1 MNILVTGCMGQL
13 GRSFRRA
20 LALSDHNCIFA
31 DVRDGEDVMVLDIT
45 DREAVS
51 AAVRGNSV
59 DLVVNCAAYT
69 NVNKAEEEEEA
80 AYRINALAP
89 AILAE
94 AAKDAGALLI
104 HISTDYVFDGTG
116 YLPYTEDMPVS
127 PLSAYGRTKQ
137 AGEQLIVDSG
147 CRYMIFRTAWLYS
160 SFGGNFV
167 QTIYDKSA
175 SQPSINVVCDQ
186 IGTPTF
192 AQDLADTIVG
202 IIESGM
208 HDKTGIYHFTDEGV
222 CSWYDFA
229 KEICDLSGHLC
240 DVRPCRTSDYPTK
253 TKRPHYSVLDKTK
266 IKETFGVEIPYWKD
280 SLALCIGKIQENE
293 LNHE

>member
-13 GRSFRRA
+13 GRSFRNA
-20 LALSDHNCIFA
+20 MELSDHRCIFT
-31 DVRDGEDVMVLDIT
+31 DVRDGDDVMALDIT
-45 DREAVS
+45 DQDAVS
-51 AAVRGNSV
+51 AAVKDNSV
-59 DLVVNCAAYT
+59 DLIVNCAAYT
-69 NVNKAEEEEEA
+69 NVNKAEEEEDL

-89 AILAE
+89 GILAK

-116 YLPYTEDMPVS
+116 HIPYSEDMPVS

-137 AGEQLIVDSG
+137 AGEQLIADSG

-167 QTIYDKSA
+167 QTIYDKTA
-175 SQPSINVVCDQ
+175 SQPVISVVSDQ
-186 IGTPTF
+186 IGTPTY
-192 AQDLADTIVG
+192 AQDLADAISG

-208 HDKTGIYHFTDEGV
+208 LDKTGIYHYTNEGV

-229 KEICDLSGHLC
+229 KEICDMSGHLC
-240 DVRPCRTSDYPTK
+240 DVLPCRTSDYPSK
-253 TKRPHYSVLDKTK
+253 TRRPHYSVLDKTK
-266 IKETFGVEIPYWKD
+266 IKETFGIEIPHWKD
-280 SLALCIGKIQENE
+280 SLMFCIRQIEEKG
-293 LNHE
+293 L

>member
-13 GRSFRRA
+13 GRSFRNA
-20 LALSDHNCIFA
+20 MALSDHRCIFT
-31 DVRDGEDVMVLDIT
+31 DVRDGDDVMALDIT
-45 DREAVS
+45 DQDAVS
-51 AAVRGNSV
+51 AAVKDNSV
-59 DLVVNCAAYT
+59 DLIVNCAAYT
-69 NVNKAEEEEEA
+69 NVNKAEEEEDL

-89 AILAE
+89 GILAK

-116 YLPYTEDMPVS
+116 HIPYSEDMPVS

-137 AGEQLIVDSG
+137 AGEQLIADSG

-167 QTIYDKSA
+167 QTIYDKTA
-175 SQPSINVVCDQ
+175 SQPVISVVSDQ
-186 IGTPTF
+186 IGTPTY
-192 AQDLADTIVG
+192 AQDLADAISG

-208 HDKTGIYHFTDEGV
+208 LDKIGIYHYTNEGV

-229 KEICDLSGHLC
+229 KEICDMSGHLC
-240 DVRPCRTSDYPTK
+240 DVRPCRTSDYPSK
-253 TKRPHYSVLDKTK
+253 TRRPHYSVLDKTK
-266 IKETFGVEIPYWKD
+266 IKETFGIEIPHWKD
-280 SLALCIGKIQENE
+280 SLMFCIRQIEEKG
-293 LNHE
+293 L